1 MYGVDLYPQIFYR
14 FSIKM
19 VVSCWMED
27 HPYINYIYKFPCI
40 FSVVIN
46 ILFLVM
52 IVIKLVTMLQSDVSD
67 RSATIKTTKAIGKD
81 IWKLSTLLN
90 GKNRVTRIFILDLS
104 GIHVVTFIL

>member
-1 MYGVDLYPQIFYR
+1 MYCANICPEIFCR
-14 FSIKM
+14 VNEKM
-19 VVSCWMED
+19 VLSCWIDD
-27 HPYINYIYKFPCI
+27 HPYINYIYKLPCI

-81 IWKLSTLLN
+81 KLRLCNDIYQYL
-90 GKNRVTRIFILDLS
+90 KHLS
-104 GIHVVTFIL
+104 NYI